1 MRTRTRRV
9 APPALRLLHLVSWPS
24 YGDEPQTPSARLPP
38 HSLSHLDMLHG
49 CERFAPHCSPPGPFD
64 WRPESG
70 LLPDKDFR
78 EVPSARVWDMRAF
91 WRERHGSHP
100 AATRARRNATRP
112 SISCTRVGVR
122 ARGGGRTRGVRPRR
136 GLRREEGTAGSG
148 CGAGAE
154 GTLSARLRLGHALL
168 ARADDER
175 APRVGALLLGDL
187 LGPVRV
193 HLVEGD
199 HVLRHVDQQVHRVV
213 HRPHDEVVEAQLV
226 LGHVGRGAVE
236 HRRHGQAEAALLVA
250 LCEEL

>member
-24 YGDEPQTPSARLPP
+24 YGDESQTPSARLPT

-148 CGAGAE
+148 CGAGADCGKGSPACVGPCPCVGQCVGRCVARR
-154 GTLSARLRLGHALL
+154 GTLCNTRAMACNAMPPHVRMRGVRRAAGERRAMACGGRAHGHSLGAT
-168 ARADDER
+168 ATWPC
-175 APRVGALLLGDL
+175 APRPSG
-187 LGPVRV
+187 
-193 HLVEGD
+193 
-199 HVLRHVDQQVHRVV
+199 
-213 HRPHDEVVEAQLV
+213 
-226 LGHVGRGAVE
+226 
-236 HRRHGQAEAALLVA
+236 
-250 LCEEL
+250 